1 MEITVNITPKPSIT
15 QISVIIPDMPVPS
28 TTHFRSASTA

>member
-1 MEITVNITPKPSIT
+1 MAITVKITPKPTIT

-28 TTHFRSASTA
+28 TTHFRIASTA